1 MKKISNSVAQTIK
14 RITLSFTKES
24 ILAGFFFFLVLCSWY
39 ILRPVRNEMAVQNSE
54 ILPYL
59 LGIGALVMLLLNPI
73 YSWLASRKNLKGVLI
88 GCYSFFIS
96 NLLGFIILLEF
107 FDPSST
113 ISLNQIFFYKSQFF
127 DTATSISLSQIFYIW
142 CNVYSFFVVSI
153 FWVVIINL
161 FRGVDAV
168 NVYGVIA
175 AGGSLGAY
183 LGSEISKQLASTF
196 NESGIVF
203 FTMIAIVFLFLAL
216 MTGLG
221 LMKRFSNLEG
231 INESPGG
238 SSFDAIKNLISS
250 SQIRSIGLYMYL
262 WTALM
267 TVHWITSVEIINDW
281 SSDGGNRIIFFSQ
294 IEQTVTILTLCTQ
307 FFLTAALI
315 RIVGPRYILMSYG
328 FLFTGVFIGY
338 FMAPTIGYVFV
349 VTIILRLFEY
359 GINKP
364 TRELIFSYLKK
375 IDRYKSS
382 VFVDTFLVRLG
393 DFSGSGLILISKSA
407 GVVFS
412 QVPLLAIPFAGCV
425 ALLGFKIPPKEQSQQ
440 QNGRIRL

>member
-1 MKKISNSVAQTIK
+1 MNKFFNSFIQAIK
-14 RITLSFTKES
+14 RIALSFTKES

-54 ILPYL
+54 VLPYL
-59 LGIGALVMLLLNPI
+59 LGIGALVMLLLNPV
-73 YSWLASRKNLKGVLI
+73 YSWLASRKNLRGVLI

-96 NLLGFIILLEF
+96 NLLGFIILLQF
-107 FDPSST
+107 FDPSSSM
-113 ISLNQIFFYKSQFF
+113 SLGQILPEVFFYKWQFL
-127 DTATSISLSQIFYIW
+127 DPALSISLSQIFYIW

-161 FRGVDAV
+161 FRGENAA
-168 NVYGVIA
+168 NVFGVIA

-196 NESGIVF
+196 NESGIIF
-203 FTMIAIVFLFLAL
+203 FTMIAIVFLCLAL
-216 MTGLG
+216 STGLV
-221 LMKRFSNLEG
+221 LMQRFSGLKG
-231 INESPGG
+231 VNESPGG
-238 SSFDAIKNLISS
+238 SSFDAIKNLVSS

-267 TVHWITSVEIINDW
+267 TVHWITSVEIVDAW
-281 SSDGGNRIIFFSQ
+281 SSDGGDRIIFFSQ
-294 IEQTVTILTLCTQ
+294 IEQTVTVLTLFTQ
-307 FFLTAALI
+307 FFLTAAII
-315 RIVGPRYILMSYG
+315 RVVGPKYILMSYG

-338 FMAPTIGYVFV
+338 FLAPTIGYVFV

-375 IDRYKSS
+375 VDRYKSS

-393 DFSGSGLILISKSA
+393 DFSGSGFILISKSV
-407 GVVFS
+407 GVAFS

-425 ALLGFKIPPKEQSQQ
+425 ALLGLKIPPKEKIQS
-440 QNGRIRL
+440 